1 MALTMEQRLDF
12 EPDPWDPK
20 PGDKVTGEV
29 VQVQRYVSKHTG
41 KEYPVVDL
49 VTDPDTCTGVRIYG
63 SRTVLGN
70 ELDKLDPQPGDR
82 LAVKYL
88 GMMKP
93 GTPDEYHGYKV
104 LLDRVQP
111 APPRLAVVPPPTV
124 AEDDAVPLP
133 DGPLPDDE

>member
-12 EPDPWDPK
+12 EPEPWDPK
-20 PGDKVTGEV
+20 PGDKVVGEV
-29 VQVQRYVSKHTG
+29 VQVHRYESKFTG

-49 VTDPDTCTGVRIYG
+49 VTDPETLTGVRIYG

-70 ELDKLDPQPGDR
+70 ELDRLQPQPGDR

-88 GMMKP
+88 GVIKA

-104 LLDRVQP
+104 MLDRAASP
-111 APPRLAVVPPPTV
+111 RPRLQVVPP
-124 AEDDAVPLP
+124 AASDSDDVPLA
-133 DGPLPDDE
+133 DEPLPEPE